1 MRKKAKMPQ
10 VTLWRDLETGF
21 GDCACPQSD
30 LFPKGGMM
38 AVWTLH
44 STTGQPDESQ
54 RSVDFGQLS
63 CARCVQTQTQQE
75 KLYGA

>member
-1 MRKKAKMPQ
+1 MAQ
-10 VTLWRDLETGF
+10 VTLERLDLHIV
-21 GDCACPQSD
+21 PD
-30 LFPKGGMM
+30 LFPDGGMM

-75 KLYGA
+75 KLYAA

>member
-1 MRKKAKMPQ
+1 MAQ
-10 VTLWRDLETGF
+10 VTLERLDLEIVP
-21 GDCACPQSD
+21 APKSD
-30 LFPKGGMM
+30 LFPDCGMM

-75 KLYGA
+75 KLYAA